1 MRFTKVLAATA
12 AALVLAASGCSSGG
26 NTDSQSSQS
35 EDSQSGDGPA
45 GVVSE
50 EGMEAVH
57 ALGSCEDIGELL
69 EGSVPGLLDGME
81 LVVNDAGA
89 DKPTICDWQGD
100 DSLIA
105 VEASPYE
112 QLVPDADDIEV
123 AGGVEV
129 EATKFAEAGARYTL
143 SGKNPRP
150 LSVWFLTGGLLFS
163 TQAWATRW
171 TRKLQRALLRG
182 C

>member
-1 MRFTKVLAATA
+1 
-12 AALVLAASGCSSGG
+12 
-26 NTDSQSSQS
+26 
-35 EDSQSGDGPA
+35 
-45 GVVSE
+45 
-50 EGMEAVH
+50 MEAVH

-129 EATKFAEAGARYTL
+129 GVVPYGRAAL
-143 SGKNPRP
+143 QHSGLGDKMDQETAAS
-150 LSVWFLTGGLLFS
+150 LVEGLLG
-163 TQAWATRW
+163 
-171 TRKLQRALLRG
+171 L
-182 C
+182 

>member
-1 MRFTKVLAATA
+1 
-12 AALVLAASGCSSGG
+12 
-26 NTDSQSSQS
+26 
-35 EDSQSGDGPA
+35 
-45 GVVSE
+45 
-50 EGMEAVH
+50 MEAVH

-129 EATKFAEAGARYTL
+129 EATKFAEAGGTIYVVGEEPQTVVGVVPYVRI
-143 SGKNPRP
+143 N
-150 LSVWFLTGGLLFS
+150 
-163 TQAWATRW
+163 
-171 TRKLQRALLRG
+171 
-182 C
+182 